1 MDHTF
6 AIVTRDGLWRD
17 GGMIEER
24 LSSGIAEQRGSAIK
38 ASDALDAEL
47 ARQCDARFE
56 AIVRAAEGVSTRI
69 RGVAFARRVQS
80 ASGEEVFSSAVLTLS
95 DLSIVTTPE
104 HLAEDVVLGGAR
116 ASSRA
121 ADNLPILWTRGSA
134 SVLLHEAIGHAAE
147 EGAPPIEWPEWLR
160 VRDEPPFRLDDG
172 GQIARPSDLLRDR
185 PASLRRA
192 TFKDVPIPRMSRVIV
207 GGEHGFELPARY
219 IEVQLTS
226 GGRYDPLTDRVS
238 VAVSRAID
246 EQGAPVGPFVIRT
259 TRDRIRAAIRG
270 ATGAP
275 VRYPGVICSNDGQ
288 KLVVECA
295 APVMLTAE
303 LS

>member
-24 LSSGIAEQRGSAIK
+24 LSSGIAEQRGGTIR

-47 ARQCDARFE
+47 ARECDARFE
-56 AIVRAAEGVSTRI
+56 AIARAAATVSSRI

-80 ASGEEVFSSAVLTLS
+80 ADGEEIFSSAVMTLS
-95 DLSIVTTPE
+95 EQSIVTTPE
-104 HLAEDVVLGGAR
+104 HLAEDVVVAGAR
-116 ASSRA
+116 VSSRPPA
-121 ADNLPILWTRGSA
+121 NVPILWTRGSA

-147 EGAPPIEWPEWLR
+147 EGARPIEWPEWLR
-160 VRDEPPFRLDDG
+160 VRDEPRFRLDDA
-172 GQIARPSDLLRDR
+172 GQLARTSDLLRER

-207 GGEHGFELPARY
+207 GGEHGFELPEDY
-219 IEVQLTS
+219 VEVQLTA
-226 GGRYDPLTDRVS
+226 GGRYDPLTGQVS
-238 VAVSRAID
+238 ISIARAVDARGEATR
-246 EQGAPVGPFVIRT
+246 PFVIRT
-259 TRDRIRAAIRG
+259 TRDRIRAAIKG
-270 ATGAP
+270 ATGSP
-275 VRYPGVICSNDGQ
+275 VRYPGVICSSDGQ